1 MDTTF
6 AWMIGGGFSAADR
19 EPNPRTLSHL
29 MALRD
34 AQREATGETS
44 PIARLAAWFGNQ
56 PVRASAESISLCCTP
71 A

>member
-1 MDTTF
+1 M
-6 AWMIGGGFSAADR
+6 
-19 EPNPRTLSHL
+19 SHL

>member
-6 AWMIGGGFSAADR
+6 AWMIGGGR
-19 EPNPRTLSHL
+19 RPNELGPDDRTLSHL
-29 MALRD
+29 VAIRN

-44 PIARLAAWFGNQ
+44 PIARLAGWFGYQ
-56 PVRASAESISLCCTP
+56 PVRASADPVSLCCTP